1 MEKEAGTSR
10 TFRQRTPSA
19 STLIHISRAH
29 SHSHTVTTASR
40 AQTDGLQKGQ
50 VDVCAD
56 YHLRLAVWKHLG
68 GNLATSHSPSVISVS
83 FVTNTCR
90 SSARSKQFLEMEN
103 AHTKSTSEVLAN
115 FGVNENT
122 GLTLE
127 QVKNNFEKYGPNG
140 E

>member
-1 MEKEAGTSR
+1 M
-10 TFRQRTPSA
+10 
-19 STLIHISRAH
+19 
-29 SHSHTVTTASR
+29 
-40 AQTDGLQKGQ
+40 
-50 VDVCAD
+50 
-56 YHLRLAVWKHLG
+56 
-68 GNLATSHSPSVISVS
+68 ISVS

-103 AHTKSTSEVLAN
+103 AHTKSASEVLTN

-127 QVKNNFEKYGPNG
+127 QVKINFERYGPNG